1 MQIPKSEN
9 LPVTIDPDTLGG
21 TPVFYG
27 TRVPIKTF
35 FDYVRWGYSLEEFF
49 DFFPSVT
56 REAVMQI
63 LAESEQGVL
72 QKAATQILPEPEQ
85 PILQKAVA

>member
-1 MQIPKSEN
+1 MQILKSEN
-9 LPVTIDPDTLGG
+9 LPVTIDPETLGG
-21 TPVFYG
+21 TPVFRG

-63 LAESEQGVL
+63 LVESEQGVL
-72 QKAATQILPEPEQ
+72 QKAKTQTLPEAEQ
-85 PILQKAVA
+85 PNLQKVAA